1 MGRKKNLSNMSLEEI
16 DNLSVTDFA
25 EILAKETVDGKSF
38 EEKQDM
44 LEMFHEEIE
53 M

>member
-1 MGRKKNLSNMSLEEI
+1 MGRKKKLSNMSLEEI

-25 EILAKETVDGKSF
+25 EMLAKETMDGKSN

-44 LEMFHEEIE
+44 LKIFDEEMEK
-53 M
+53 